1 MKRVGVLFGM
11 ENTFPGALVARIN
24 EMNTGVIAENVQVGA
39 TTMAEPTSYDLIIDR
54 ISQDVPYYRSYL
66 KNAVLGGTI
75 VANNPFWWSADDKFF
90 NYALM
95 SKLGVAI
102 PKTVLI
108 PSHQHPP
115 STTSQSFRNM
125 IYPLDWKAVF
135 EYVGFPAFF
144 KPHSGGGWKHVYKV
158 HNENDFFHYYHQ
170 TADLVMTLQ
179 ENIDF
184 DEYFRCY
191 CIGQDNVHVMRY
203 DPRQPHDSRY
213 VKNGFAIK
221 PELHERMVADCRTIC
236 RSLGY
241 DINTIEFAVRNGI
254 PYAIDFLN
262 PAPDADYH
270 SVGPENFTWIV
281 NAVAEFA
288 VKKALNGEK
297 AASDFRWARF
307 LNGQPTDEKK
317 PSPTRSV
324 NASRK

>member
-24 EMNTGVIAENVQVGA
+24 EMNAGVIAENVQVGV
-39 TTMAEPTSYDLIIDR
+39 TTMAEPTKYDLIIDR

-170 TADLVMTLQ
+170 TGDMVMTLQ
-179 ENIDF
+179 ENMDF
-184 DEYFRCY
+184 
-191 CIGQDNVHVMRY
+191 
-203 DPRQPHDSRY
+203 
-213 VKNGFAIK
+213 
-221 PELHERMVADCRTIC
+221 
-236 RSLGY
+236 
-241 DINTIEFAVRNGI
+241 
-254 PYAIDFLN
+254 
-262 PAPDADYH
+262 
-270 SVGPENFTWIV
+270 
-281 NAVAEFA
+281 
-288 VKKALNGEK
+288 
-297 AASDFRWARF
+297 
-307 LNGQPTDEKK
+307 
-317 PSPTRSV
+317 
-324 NASRK
+324 